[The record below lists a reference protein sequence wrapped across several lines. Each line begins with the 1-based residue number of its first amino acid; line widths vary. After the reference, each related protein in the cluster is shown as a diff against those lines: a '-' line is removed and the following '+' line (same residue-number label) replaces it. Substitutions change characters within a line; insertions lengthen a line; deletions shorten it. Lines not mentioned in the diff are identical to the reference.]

1 MKLGPV
7 VSTKAH
13 GVSCKGY
20 ADAVVCPIGSRQR
33 PSNSVSGELSGPPR
47 VQYLDIYQE
56 AAGPLEAQVRGASP
70 RDWTTRYREASN
82 DG

>member
-7 VSTKAH
+7 VRTKVR

-20 ADAVVCPIGSRQR
+20 ADAVVCSIGSRQR

-56 AAGPLEAQVRGASP
+56 VAGLLEAQVSGTSP
-70 RDWTTRYREASN
+70 RDRTTRFREASN
-82 DG
+82 DR